1 MKALEHEEKRKRD
14 IFENVTTLH
23 MLCMYIML
31 FTLVINKDFFSIYM
45 FPLLNY
51 KVLLFMSVCLLLFVI
66 VNLYNRRY
74 YCQVE
79 RKGFNWLKISY
90 VGYPLFM
97 TLIILYI
104 LRDSSIVYP
113 EIMLLLPVII
123 AASIGGQ
130 VFGLTMAALCAVIL
144 FLFEYFGHTSAV
156 YSMVESNFIFLGI
169 LFVVGWFIG
178 SQADS
183 EKEQRGYLITLANTD
198 LLTGLFSYRY
208 LQDKLQEYFQNP
220 DHQQS
225 LVLILLDIDYFK
237 YYNDSFGHLMGDK
250 LLQIIAGFLHGLKLE
265 NAFAARYAGG
275 QFALVLQGYEQSEAV
290 EIAEDII
297 RKINDYH
304 FYGEKYQPEGKVTVS
319 CGIASYP
326 QHASNSKELQG
337 YAEQA
342 LYKSRSLSRH
352 NVELYFS
359 VFDNIEIT
367 HDEREILNSIR
378 TLVSVINAKD
388 RYTYG
393 HSERVTYYSHR
404 VAEIIGLSEE
414 EIKWVDYASFLH
426 DIGKIEIDRDILNK
440 PSRLNEEEWLVI
452 KQHPIWG
459 SDMVKPLAKMRPIV
473 PIIRHHHENY
483 DGSGYPDGLA
493 GDDIPVISRIIRI
506 VDSYDA
512 MTSYRPYRRNLSS
525 SEALKEIQDYTGIIF
540 DPELVA
546 SFERVLEE
554 ELEEMNQ
561 IV

>member
-1 MKALEHEEKRKRD
+1 MIAVEQEAKRKRD
-14 IFENVTTLH
+14 IYENVTILH

-31 FTLVINKDFFSIYM
+31 FALVVNNKFFSINI
-45 FPLLNY
+45 FPFINY
-51 KVLLFMSVCLLLFVI
+51 KVLIFMVGCLLLFVL

-74 YCQVE
+74 YYQVE
-79 RKGFNWLKISY
+79 EKRFTLVGISY
-90 VGYPLFM
+90 IGYPL
-97 TLIILYI
+97 LIAII
-104 LRDSSIVYP
+104 IFHMSQNSSTHYP
-113 EIMLLLPVII
+113 EVMFLLPVII

-130 VFGLTMAALCAVIL
+130 LLGMAMAALCGAIVL
-144 FLFEYFGHTSAV
+144 YYGYFEQGKLIYGL
-156 YSMVESNFIFLGI
+156 VESHLIFLGI

-178 SQADS
+178 SQTDS
-183 EKEQRGYLITLANTD
+183 EKEHRSYLTKLATTD
-198 LLTGLFSYRY
+198 LLTGLFSHRY
-208 LQDKLQEYFQNP
+208 FQDKLQEYFQNP
-220 DHQQS
+220 DPKEP

-250 LLQIIAGFLHGLKLE
+250 LLQIIAGFLHGLNLK

-275 QFALVLQGYEQSEAV
+275 QFALVLQGYDQNDALK
-290 EIAEDII
+290 IAEDII
-297 RKINDYH
+297 SKINEYH
-304 FYGEKYQPEGKVTVS
+304 FYGEKYQPEGKITVS
-319 CGIASYP
+319 CGIALYP
-326 QHASNSKELQG
+326 QHANNSKELQG

-359 VFDNIEIT
+359 VFDNMEISN
-367 HDEREILNSIR
+367 DEREILNSIR

-393 HSERVTYYSHR
+393 HSERVTYYGHKM
-404 VAEIIGLSEE
+404 AELIGLSEE

-440 PSRLNEEEWLVI
+440 PSSLSEEEWLVI

-459 SDMVKPLAKMRPIV
+459 SDMVKPLAKLRPIV

-525 SEALKEIQDYTGIIF
+525 SEALAEIKYYTGIMF
-540 DPELVA
+540 DPELVD
-546 SFERVLEE
+546 SFETILEE
-554 ELEEMNQ
+554 DLKERA
-561 IV
+561 I